1 MAREWKLT
9 DQRKFSFNYQK
20 VLGSTTLKPEEAK
33 DPPVVHCELERETI
47 QLPSWRGALECHLNN
62 SVSLIHKAAEGF

>member
-1 MAREWKLT
+1 M
-9 DQRKFSFNYQK
+9 

-33 DPPVVHCELERETI
+33 DPPVVHCEVERDTI

-62 SVSLIHKAAEGF
+62 SVSLVHKAAEGF